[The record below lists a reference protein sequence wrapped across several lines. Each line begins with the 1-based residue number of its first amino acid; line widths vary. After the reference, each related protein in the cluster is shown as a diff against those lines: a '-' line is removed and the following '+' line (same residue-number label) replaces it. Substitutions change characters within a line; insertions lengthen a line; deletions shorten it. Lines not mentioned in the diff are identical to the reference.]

1 MPDLTAIASERGGM
15 WWLRLALSRCPEVRI
30 EVPPGSPPIIGPFSS
45 EDAIRVYIEA
55 RVAWSELAALY
66 GHRRWIEDHV
76 TARRRAEAV
85 AGMTRAATK
94 KGTTSA
100 GES

>member
-1 MPDLTAIASERGGM
+1 MPELTAIASESGSL

-30 EVPPGSPPIIGPFSS
+30 EVPPFCPPIIGPFSS

-55 RVAWSELAALY
+55 RIAWSELATLH

-76 TARRRAEAV
+76 TTRHRAEAV
-85 AGMTRAATK
+85 AGMTRAATRK
-94 KGTTSA
+94 
-100 GES
+100 EST